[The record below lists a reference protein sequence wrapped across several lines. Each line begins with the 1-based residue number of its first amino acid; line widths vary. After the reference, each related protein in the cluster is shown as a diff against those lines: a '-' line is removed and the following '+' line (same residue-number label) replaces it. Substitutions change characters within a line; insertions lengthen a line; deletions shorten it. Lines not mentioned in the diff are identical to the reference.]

1 MDMILAV
8 FGNMFSDG
16 NTMLMALLIFLAA
29 GTLAFSVMAALRVR
43 GAVKKRTSRILSEQE
58 RASQGRSLQGSSAKA
73 LTKLIDYTTKHYSET
88 NQEHMKVLRRR
99 LVQAGIY
106 DPRGVAF
113 FFIGRT
119 ALAIGVAAAIFIFLP
134 LMKPVG
140 GSMFWLLIVAGGVA
154 GYAGPSMYVDRRISA
169 RTLQHRSGFPD
180 FMDLLVVCADS
191 GLSLEASFE
200 RVGREIG
207 QGYPSLS
214 ANIHLTN
221 LEIRAG
227 RGLKEALENFADR
240 LALEEARAFATLINQ
255 SIDLGSSITDAMRVY
270 SDDMRHKRLSRA
282 EEKAYALPAK
292 LAVPMM
298 VCIFPVLFVVILCP
312 VIVRMVTG
320 TWCARP
326 PRQTRHGPARGLP
339 SRSSPSL
346 ARPVL
351 SGRWPGRP
359 IRAWGGGIRAGGGPE
374 RVMSIR
380 VARILIVGAACLT
393 SACSTAPKLSD
404 DTTGAVQKDGGVTGI
419 LS

>member
-1 MDMILAV
+1 MDMILTV

-16 NTMLMALLIFLAA
+16 NTMIMALLIFLAA

-43 GAVKKRTSRILSEQE
+43 SAVKKRTSRILSDQE
-58 RASQGRSLQGSSAKA
+58 RASQGRSLQDSSAKA
-73 LTKLIDYTTKHYSET
+73 LTKLLDYTTKHYSEM

-119 ALAIGVAAAIFIFLP
+119 ALAIGVAAALFIFLP

-154 GYAGPSMYVDRRISA
+154 GYVGPSMYVDRRISA

-227 RGLKEALENFADR
+227 RALKEALENFADR

-298 VCIFPVLFVVILCP
+298 VCIFPVLFVVILLP
-312 VIVRMVTG
+312 VIVRLHV
-320 TWCARP
+320 
-326 PRQTRHGPARGLP
+326 
-339 SRSSPSL
+339 
-346 ARPVL
+346 
-351 SGRWPGRP
+351 
-359 IRAWGGGIRAGGGPE
+359 GGYF
-374 RVMSIR
+374 
-380 VARILIVGAACLT
+380 
-393 SACSTAPKLSD
+393 
-404 DTTGAVQKDGGVTGI
+404 
-419 LS
+419 